1 MVDGV
6 NTLPG
11 QPAAKNVVV
20 EHRKELVLAPNRNR
34 RVVERSALDQL
45 RIHENATLSHVQVCV
60 MLLMLLLSS
69 TQRHRF

>member
-11 QPAAKNVVV
+11 QPAAKSVVV

-34 RVVERSALDQL
+34 RVVERSALEQL
-45 RIHENATLSHVQVCV
+45 CKHENVTLNYVQV
-60 MLLMLLLSS
+60 
-69 TQRHRF
+69 